1 MTFNSYLF
9 IFVFLP
15 SCFGL
20 YFACNHFQKFKMA
33 NILLIVMS
41 SIFYAYNS
49 VYSLIA
55 VWTSVLVNYL
65 LIKIM
70 KRSNQRKIYLI
81 AGLVLNCGAL
91 LYFKYMNFFIE
102 NCNTIFHSDIGIK
115 NLILPLGISYF
126 TFQQIAYL
134 VDSYRDE
141 VPEYSFGEYSL
152 FILFFPKALAGPI
165 MFHSDIMPQFRDEAK
180 RKIDYNNISRALYAI
195 SVGMAKKVLL
205 ADTFG
210 RFVDVYYAD
219 IPSMNTT
226 IAILAMLGYTFQIYF
241 DFSGYCDMA
250 TGICLLFNIEIPINF
265 NSPYKSYTVIE
276 FWDRWHITLTRF
288 FTKYLYIPLGGSRKG
303 KIRTCV
309 NTLIVFL
316 VSGLWHGAEWSFV
329 IWGLMHGVML
339 VLNKIFK
346 ESIEKWNKVFS
357 WIITF
362 GFVNVAWIFF
372 RASNLSEAVQ
382 VLTQIAKCNFGDIGS
397 SLAAIF
403 QLPEITA
410 LFNMLHI
417 GEWLTEKLP
426 YLTISGFFVIAL
438 ALILNFR
445 NVNEQIK
452 EFKPTVR
459 KAAFS
464 AVVMVWSIL
473 SFTAVGTFL
482 YSGF

>member
-15 SCFGL
+15 SCVGL
-20 YFACNHFQKFKMA
+20 YFVCNHFQKYKMA
-33 NILLIVMS
+33 NILLIMMS

-55 VWTSVLVNYL
+55 VWTSVLINYL

-70 KRSNQRKIYLI
+70 KSSNQRKYYLV

-91 LYFKYMNFFIE
+91 LYFKYMNFFID
-102 NCNTIFHSDIGIK
+102 NWNTIFHSDIGIR

-134 VDSYRDE
+134 VDNYRDE
-141 VPEYSFGEYSL
+141 VPEYSFAEYSL

-165 MFHSDIMPQFRDEAK
+165 LFHSDIMPQFRDETK

-210 RFVDVYYAD
+210 RVVDVYYAD
-219 IPSMNTT
+219 ISSMNTT

-265 NSPYKSYTVIE
+265 DSPYKSYTLIE

-303 KIRTCV
+303 KIRTYV

-339 VLNKIFK
+339 VFNKIFK
-346 ESIEKWNKVFS
+346 EWIEKWNKVFS

-382 VLTQIAKCNFGDIGS
+382 VLKQIVKCNFGHIGS
-397 SLAAIF
+397 NLAGVF

-410 LFNMLHI
+410 VFRILH
-417 GEWLTEKLP
+417 GEWLMEKLP
-426 YLTISGFFVIAL
+426 YIALCGFFLIAL
-438 ALILNFR
+438 TLVLNFR
-445 NVNEQIK
+445 NVNEQI
-452 EFKPTVR
+452 ENFRPTTR
-459 KAAFS
+459 KAIFTAI
-464 AVVMVWSIL
+464 VMVWSII
-473 SFTAVGTFL
+473 SFAGVSTFL